1 MILLAI
7 FLLIS
12 LRKLTTILSVQDP
25 VPIKDQPHDLVN
37 ISKMIE
43 QKRLL
48 DTLQNA
54 SVSTFTKLK
63 LLDKGFRISAPNI
76 NAGDLLQEW

>member
-12 LRKLTTILSVQDP
+12 LRKLTTILSEQDP
-25 VPIKDQPHDLVN
+25 VPIKDQSHDLEN

-48 DTLQNA
+48 DTLQNT

-63 LLDKGFRISAPNI
+63 LLDKGIRISAPNI